1 LPDNDKDDS
10 WLDEEPEK
18 HNSVQALDAKTTS
31 PIDPASKYL
40 TTFLADNEDKSTIS
54 VGVEDK
60 KENKLQF
67 DLEAAAVRDDNDFSM
82 KFD

>member
-1 LPDNDKDDS
+1 MPDHDEDDS

-18 HNSVQALDAKTTS
+18 HNSVQALDAETTS

>member
-1 LPDNDKDDS
+1 
-10 WLDEEPEK
+10 
-18 HNSVQALDAKTTS
+18 VQALDAETTS